1 MTGINHRGQVEN
13 RPAVTRHAV
22 GVQFM
27 LVGLQPRDA
36 AEVDHGLRVESR
48 LARGMTLV
56 TD

>member
-1 MTGINHRGQVEN
+1 
-13 RPAVTRHAV
+13 
-22 GVQFM
+22 VQFM